1 VLEQNVAVT
10 SAASCADLAGSP
22 EHAAPDDK
30 RKRAQ
35 PTQNLLKNTGKK
47 VKAKKKQSKAGK
59 EL

>member
-1 VLEQNVAVT
+1 MAVT